1 MESSLSS
8 RCAPDPVLGGPKTG
22 LQPDP
27 ESVLHPRRSRGAE
40 EVSGQGEGF
49 SSSVLG
55 AIDEGRQ
62 DGRSD
67 GISARVKH
75 APGKKQ
81 EQTLFND
88 SRPGRKLPKKLYM
101 SYKKISLYQ
110 GSRDPGDY
118 LMNF

>member
-62 DGRSD
+62 DGRAD
-67 GISARVKH
+67 GISAKVHH
-75 APGKKQ
+75 APEKKQ

-88 SRPGRKLPKKLYM
+88 LRPMEESCQKNYT
-101 SYKKISLYQ
+101 
-110 GSRDPGDY
+110 
-118 LMNF
+118 